1 MLTPGNLRKFFSR
14 MRDEEGFRKFY
25 QNLFDL
31 MRLVH
36 LRIFDERAPVVEQV
50 SKALN
55 EAVLLSLASEERG
68 REAVLEQHRKRDERI
83 DWLKGLTQDW
93 EMKERTR

>member
-1 MLTPGNLRKFFSR
+1 MLTLENLRKFFNR
-14 MRDEEGFRKFY
+14 MRDDEGFRKFY

-50 SKALN
+50 NKALN

-68 REAVLEQHRKRDERI
+68 
-83 DWLKGLTQDW
+83 
-93 EMKERTR
+93 